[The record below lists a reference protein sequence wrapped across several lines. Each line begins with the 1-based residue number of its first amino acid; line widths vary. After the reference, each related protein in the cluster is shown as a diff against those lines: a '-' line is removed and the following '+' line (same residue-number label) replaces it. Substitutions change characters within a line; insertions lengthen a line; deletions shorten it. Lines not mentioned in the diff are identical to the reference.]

1 MARQSSKHLLERV
14 FYAATRLT
22 DLGRNRGDIC
32 KHSRAGIGESSS
44 PTALRRSVKIM
55 IVLQGEISR
64 QIIGLS
70 RYLGERTAPTG
81 LRHR

>member
-44 PTALRRSVKIM
+44 PTALRRSVKN
-55 IVLQGEISR
+55 SYFF
-64 QIIGLS
+64 LS
-70 RYLGERTAPTG
+70 LCRFLSEKVSA
-81 LRHR
+81 